1 VKVRDPFRDLRGLTV
16 QRFHAQLLAVDAS
29 WPGATEGE
37 AHGGAL
43 GLARPSDPAPK
54 AWRGQVALSELRDQL
69 KRKAQ
74 QMSVFFC
81 WGGVV
86 LNATVVVG
94 GAQLW

>member
-1 VKVRDPFRDLRGLTV
+1 MRHGQVPLRVRRT
-16 QRFHAQLLAVDAS
+16 
-29 WPGATEGE
+29 
-37 AHGGAL
+37 AHGAL
-43 GLARPSDPAPK
+43 GLARPRDPAPK
-54 AWRGQVALSELRDQL
+54 AWRGQVALSELREQL

-74 QMSVFFC
+74 QLCVFFC

>member
-1 VKVRDPFRDLRGLTV
+1 MRGLTV

-37 AHGGAL
+37 AHGAL
-43 GLARPSDPAPK
+43 GLARPRDPAPK
-54 AWRGQVALSELRDQL
+54 AWRGQVALSELREQL

-74 QMSVFFC
+74 QLCVFLL
-81 WGGVV
+81 GGVV

-94 GAQLW
+94 DARLW